1 MNEMSNAKKVQEFFR
16 LQYEGNYA
24 EGFKLYGH
32 DAFRFVT
39 GSDDNPELRHA
50 IPWAGY
56 PHIGRDGYEDLYQ
69 KLFGEFDVEEFAPRS
84 FAEAGDK
91 VYVEGHFR
99 FRHKQTGKIADSDW
113 CARFDMK
120 DGLIAG
126 GQFFENTF
134 GVADARQP
142 ESSQD

>member
-1 MNEMSNAKKVQEFFR
+1 MVEMSNTEKVREFFR
-16 LQYEGNYA
+16 LQYEGNY
-24 EGFKLYGH
+24 EDGFRLYGH
-32 DAFRFVT
+32 DDFRFVT
-39 GSDDNPELRHA
+39 GSDANPELRKA

-69 KLFGEFDVEEFAPRS
+69 KLFGEFDVEEFATHS
-84 FAEAGDK
+84 FAEAADN

-99 FRHKQTGKIADSDW
+99 FKHKTTGKVADSDW

-120 DGLIAG
+120 DGRIVG

-134 GVADARQP
+134 GVANART
-142 ESSQD
+142 S